1 MNRKEQLRNHIE
13 RERTILNGLLACGAN
28 VEEVYAQSCVVD
40 ALIEQYEDVK

>member
-13 RERTILNGLLACGAN
+13 KERTILNRLLAGGAN
-28 VEEVYAQSCVVD
+28 VEEIYAQSRVVD